1 MANFHYDL
9 GGFVSRGAG
18 KGVVAAA
25 AYMNRETFR
34 DERTGVV
41 HDYRSRAHNTI
52 AEAAAYI
59 SRSDVQGE
67 RQPALFIGLYAPDG
81 APDWCRGAENTER
94 FWNAAEKAERHPN
107 AQIAERVI
115 IALPHE
121 LTLQQNIWLLQDH
134 IRDFTRQGRVVHV
147 AIHAPEHDEKR
158 NIHAHLLISTRGV
171 DENGLKRIK
180 YTEQGERY
188 LNRKDYVSGIRER
201 WAAVANRHLERHAHA
216 ARIDH
221 RSLKDRGIERE
232 PNIHLGPAAAAK
244 ERRGERTELGD
255 RHRAIQARNAER
267 EQARREIAG
276 LEGQIAAIDR
286 AAAHRHDPR
295 EEADRFWQHRAHSQH
310 TDIATLQRA
319 HADRVPSG
327 WRNLT
332 VEDVAREL
340 SPAYAEKLKT
350 IERLQE
356 EISKASFVINHRERD
371 IRGANY
377 QRQQRWEQMGLTRK
391 ALHKLGWHDRKIDE
405 QETTARR
412 ASYVSE
418 RRQIKRSALAGELR
432 MAERG
437 AARELEKVRPEAEAL
452 LATWQQ
458 TAATARQEM
467 QEQRDRER
475 EHEAQQRAQQREQGW
490 ER

>member
-1 MANFHYDL
+1 VAIFHYDI
-9 GGFVSRGAG
+9 GEQVKRSSG
-18 KGVVAAA
+18 KGAVAAA
-25 AYMNRETFR
+25 AYMGREKFR

-41 HDYRSRAHNTI
+41 HDYRPRAHNTI
-52 AEAAAYI
+52 EEASAYI

-67 RQPALFIGLYAPDG
+67 RQAALFVGLYAPEN
-81 APDWCRGAENTER
+81 APDWCRGAENIER
-94 FWNAAEKAERHPN
+94 FWNAAETAERRSD
-107 AQIAERVI
+107 AQIADRVI

-121 LTLQQNIWLLQDH
+121 LTLEQNKWLLQDH
-134 IRDFTRQGRVVHV
+134 IRDFTRQGRVVQV
-147 AIHAPEHDEKR
+147 AIHAPEHGEKR
-158 NIHAHLLISTRGV
+158 NIHAHLLISSRGV
-171 DENGLKRIK
+171 DANGMKPRKRE
-180 YTEQGERY
+180 EQHERY
-188 LNRKDYVSGIRER
+188 LHRREYVCGLRER
-201 WAAVANRHLERHAHA
+201 WAAVANRHLERHAQES
-216 ARIDH
+216 RIDH
-221 RSLKDRGIERE
+221 RSLKERGIERE

-244 ERRGERTELGD
+244 ERQGQRTELGD

-267 EQARREIAG
+267 EQARQEIAG

-295 EEADRFWQHRAHSQH
+295 EEAGRYWEYRAQRQH
-310 TDIATLQRA
+310 TDIGTLQRA

-327 WRNLT
+327 WRTLT

-340 SPAYAEKLKT
+340 SPAYAETLKT

-356 EISKASFVINHRERD
+356 EIRNQSFVINHRERD
-371 IRGANY
+371 KEAATE
-377 QRQQRWEQMGLTRK
+377 QRDQRWKQMGLTRK

-405 QETTARR
+405 QETAARR

-418 RRQIKRSALAGELR
+418 RRQVKRSALAGELR

-452 LATWQQ
+452 LASRQQ
-458 TAATARQEM
+458 TAAAARQEL

-475 EHEAQQRAQQREQGW
+475 EQEAQQRAQQREQGW
-490 ER
+490 EL